1 MFDGCELLP
10 NLEASLLVGR
20 QRVGR
25 VRRTKRGMS
34 TSRSTCRKFDS
45 SVAVVAAMW
54 AGSVGAVVAVSR
66 CCLALA
72 PPLLIV
78 REEAGSPERQ
88 SCSRPERKGLG
99 SAVVVA
105 VAVGV
110 DAADRAAFGVVAVAD
125 AVPVVSRGG
134 VAPSVA
140 VGLAAAAVAGDLAV
154 MSLQDLHW

>member
-1 MFDGCELLP
+1 M
-10 NLEASLLVGR
+10 GR
-20 QRVGR
+20 RKVGR

-34 TSRSTCRKFDS
+34 TSRSTCRKLGS

-110 DAADRAAFGVVAVAD
+110 DAAARAAFGVVAVAD
-125 AVPVVSRGG
+125 AVPVVGRGG

>member
-1 MFDGCELLP
+1 MFDGWELVP

-20 QRVGR
+20 WRVDR

-34 TSRSTCRKFDS
+34 TSHWTCRKLGL

-54 AGSVGAVVAVSR
+54 AGNVGAVVAVSR

-105 VAVGV
+105 VTVGV
-110 DAADRAAFGVVAVAD
+110 DAAARTAFGVIDVAV
-125 AVPVVSRGG
+125 AVPVVGRGG
-134 VAPSVA
+134 VAPSLA

-154 MSLQDLHW
+154 MSLQDLNW